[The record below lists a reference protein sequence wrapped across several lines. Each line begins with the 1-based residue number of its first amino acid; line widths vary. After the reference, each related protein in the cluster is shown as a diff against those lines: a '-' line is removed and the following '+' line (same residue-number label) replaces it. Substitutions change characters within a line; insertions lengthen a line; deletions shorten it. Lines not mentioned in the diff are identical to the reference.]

1 MSRLLAHVG
10 LAVVSR
16 TDAGDIGRH
25 VFATFAERHDVVDLR
40 VDGSV
45 RIPEHRMLAPWGLV
59 ARYRYRRTAICY
71 WRDPADGRQKRPS
84 NTFMKMELGG
94 HPTIR
99 PFGPS
104 GVSPLR
110 PFSSP
115 PAAAGVAINRAATV
129 RCHARSV
136 PMPQEGARNVTDREG
151 INGRLCSGC
160 AHFNDR
166 VRELRSRGVRCD

>member
-1 MSRLLAHVG
+1 MGGHLQPRSAETHGRWA
-10 LAVVSR
+10 AVMVH
-16 TDAGDIGRH
+16 DFVIVCGRH

-71 WRDPADGRQKRPS
+71 WRDPADGRRKRPS

-99 PFGPS
+99 RWGPLEF
-104 GVSPLR
+104 PL
-110 PFSSP
+110 
-115 PAAAGVAINRAATV
+115 
-129 RCHARSV
+129 
-136 PMPQEGARNVTDREG
+136 
-151 INGRLCSGC
+151 
-160 AHFNDR
+160 
-166 VRELRSRGVRCD
+166 